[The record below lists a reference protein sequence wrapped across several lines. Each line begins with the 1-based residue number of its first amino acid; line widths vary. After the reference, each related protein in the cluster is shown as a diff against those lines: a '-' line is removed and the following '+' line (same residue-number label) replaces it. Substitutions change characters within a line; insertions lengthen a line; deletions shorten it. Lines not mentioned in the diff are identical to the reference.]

1 MSSRQRPAMPRRYH
15 FFPLVTLLLCLFAS
29 AVRAETDVDP
39 ERFEKRLLV
48 PRTHDP
54 MQLEL
59 LPDGSFLFIER
70 GGAIKR
76 AIRELAEAG
85 RIHPAVGAQLPL
97 SQWRTG
103 FEAMA
108 KRELVGKVVFEPGD

>member
-1 MSSRQRPAMPRRYH
+1 MKVIIVGGGIGG
-15 FFPLVTLLLCLFAS
+15 LTLALMLHARGVS
-29 AVRAETDVDP
+29 ATVYEQAGEIREVGVGINT
-39 ERFEKRLLV
+39 
-48 PRTHDP
+48 
-54 MQLEL
+54 
-59 LPDGSFLFIER
+59 LPH
-70 GGAIKR
+70 